1 MGLSRQEAEQH
12 LRRAVQRANQSRIGR
27 LAPHRWKLVYPQLLL
42 KLGVCQAR
50 RARTFWGGR
59 LDIVLPEAVSTQI
72 WRYGFFEDDVCLFL
86 LRSLRAGMVVIDV
99 GAHFGFFSLLAS
111 ELVGS
116 EGRVVAV
123 EPIPATFGRLA
134 RNVAINSPHD
144 NITAI
149 NSAAYSIR
157 TTLSFNDYGLVY
169 SAFNSAFGARSASSL
184 RLHRQVSVDARTCDD
199 LVSVL
204 ALPRVDVIK
213 IDAESSEMHVLRGA
227 ERTINQF
234 HPRIIVEV
242 GDFDLAGV
250 ASSSELVRSLLALGY
265 RAYER
270 SQYDLSLHEPRVTYD
285 YGNLLFVYHET
296 PGAS

>member
-1 MGLSRQEAEQH
+1 MVLSRQQAEQR
-12 LRRAVQRANQSRIGR
+12 LRRAVQRANRSRIGR
-27 LAPHRWKLVYPQLLL
+27 LARHPWKLLYPQLLL
-42 KLGVCQAR
+42 KIGVCQAR
-50 RARTFWGGR
+50 PAKTFWGGR
-59 LDIVLPEAVSTQI
+59 FDIVLPEAVSTQI

-86 LRSLRAGMVVIDV
+86 LRSLRPGMVVIDV

-116 EGRVVAV
+116 EGRIVAV
-123 EPIPATFGRLA
+123 EPMPETFGRLA
-134 RNVAINSPHD
+134 RNVAINGPHD

-149 NSAAYSIR
+149 NSAAYSMR
-157 TTLSFNDYGLVY
+157 TTLSFHDYGLVY
-169 SAFNSAFGARSASSL
+169 SAFDSAFGARSASSL
-184 RLHRQVSVDARTCDD
+184 RLHRQVFVDACTCDD
-199 LVSVL
+199 LVSAL

-250 ASSSELVRSLLALGY
+250 ASSSELVRSLLAFGY

-270 SQYDLSLHEPRVTYD
+270 SQYDVSLHEPRATYD
-285 YGNLLFVYHET
+285 YGNLLFVHQKT
-296 PGAS
+296 PGAF

>member
-1 MGLSRQEAEQH
+1 MVVSRQQAEQR
-12 LRRAVQRANQSRIGR
+12 LRRAVQRASRSRIGR
-27 LAPHRWKLVYPQLLL
+27 LARHPWKVVYPQLLL
-42 KLGVCQAR
+42 KIGVCHAR
-50 RARTFWGGR
+50 PTKTFWGGR
-59 LDIVLPEAVSTQI
+59 FDIVLPEAVSTQI

-86 LRSLRAGMVVIDV
+86 LRSLRPGMVVIDV

-116 EGRVVAV
+116 EGRIVAV
-123 EPIPATFGRLA
+123 EPMPETFGRLA
-134 RNVAINSPHD
+134 RNVAINGAHH

-149 NSAAYSIR
+149 NSAAYSTSTR
-157 TTLSFNDYGLVY
+157 LCFHDYGLVY
-169 SAFNSAFGARSASSL
+169 SAFDSAFGARSASGL
-184 RLHRQVSVDARTCDD
+184 RLRGQVFVDATTCDD
-199 LVSVL
+199 LVAAF

-227 ERTINQF
+227 EGTIDRF

-270 SQYDLSLHEPRVTYD
+270 SHYDLSLHEPRATYA
-285 YGNLLFVYHET
+285 YGNLLFLHNEA
-296 PGAS
+296 PGAF